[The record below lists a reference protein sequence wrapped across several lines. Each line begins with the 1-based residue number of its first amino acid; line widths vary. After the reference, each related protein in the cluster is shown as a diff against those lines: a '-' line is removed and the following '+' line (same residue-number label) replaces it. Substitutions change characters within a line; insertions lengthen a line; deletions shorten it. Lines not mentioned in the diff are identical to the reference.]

1 LAAWSFLLLRLFGVR
16 ASAARAFLLFFLFFF
31 CRVPFGVPV
40 FCLLACL
47 LVVAGSASCLPF
59 SPFFSAGGFGRCVL
73 FACRV
78 GFGPRLFLALVS
90 LCGSP
95 SVPAGWRG
103 GLLCSWCCLSGRF
116 WVRARWSRSV
126 LASLPLPSCPFS
138 PPFRAGA
145 PRSLPSRRF
154 PRILHR
160 FRSVVSVALCCCS
173 EGLSQQPSMID
184 PFPLL
189 IKSWGTDQPCCS
201 KTLITHPGRSA
212 LV

>member
-16 ASAARAFLLFFLFFF
+16 ASAAWAFLLFFLFSFLS
-31 CRVPFGVPV
+31 CALRGSCLLLACWWWPAL
-40 FCLLACL
+40 LLACL
-47 LVVAGSASCLPF
+47 FLLF
-59 SPFFSAGGFGRCVL
+59 SPPVALAGVFFLLAV
-73 FACRV
+73 
-78 GFGPRLFLALVS
+78 LALARGFS
-90 LCGSP
+90 WLWFPCAGRRLCLLVGAAVCCARGAACLVGSG
-95 SVPAGWRG
+95 SGLG
-103 GLLCSWCCLSGRF
+103 GLGLSW
-116 WVRARWSRSV
+116 
-126 LASLPLPSCPFS
+126 ASLPLPSCPFS

-184 PFPLL
+184 PLSVL

-212 LV
+212 SV